1 MSAALPA
8 CRDAPHP
15 DAAAASATLLAKA
28 SRLLNIREGVP
39 RDTRPDRILP
49 PKLPDLSVPTPRGA
63 TRKLAANSAR
73 LHPISP
79 AYGRSC
85 RRRDEVSPPVWVGDG
100 FQRSDPAGGWLL

>member
-15 DAAAASATLLAKA
+15 EAAAASARLLAKA
-28 SRLLNIREGVP
+28 SRLLNIREGAP

-63 TRKLAANSAR
+63 TRKLAASSSR
-73 LHPISP
+73 RPPISP

-85 RRRDEVSPPVWVGDG
+85 PRRDEASPPVSVGDG
-100 FQRSDPAGGWLL
+100 FQRSDLACGRLR